1 MLSLAVGAHVREVL
15 CIGAHCDDIEIGCGG
30 ALAQLA
36 QANPSLTIT
45 LATFTSDA
53 TRAAE
58 SRAAVAQLLG
68 HDRPVRLELYE
79 FRNSYFPAQ
88 WADIKAQMEALRAT
102 VQPDLVFTHC
112 AHDRHQDH
120 RVLNEL
126 TWNAFRSHLVLEFE
140 IAKYDGD
147 LGAPNVFVP
156 LSKALVDRKI
166 ATLLS
171 SYASQGS
178 KPWFTADAFAGLMR
192 MRGIECQSPSGFAEA
207 FYVRKLC
214 LSA

>member
-1 MLSLAVGAHVREVL
+1 MLSLAIGQRVREVL

-30 ALAQLA
+30 ALLQLA
-36 QANPSLTIT
+36 EANPALSIT

-58 SRAAVAQLLG
+58 SRAAVAKLLG
-68 HDRPVRLELYE
+68 SGREVRLETYA

-102 VQPDLVFTHC
+102 VQPDLVFTHFER
-112 AHDRHQDH
+112 DRHQDH
-120 RVLNEL
+120 RVLSEL
-126 TWNAFRSHLVLEFE
+126 TWNAFRDHLVLEFE

-147 LGAPNVFVP
+147 LGAPNCFVP
-156 LSKALVDRKI
+156 LAKATVDRKLD
-166 ATLLS
+166 TLLTC
-171 SYASQGS
+171 YPSQAK

-192 MRGIECQSPSGFAEA
+192 LRGIECQAPSGFAEG
-207 FYVRKLC
+207 FYARKIC
-214 LSA
+214 LGA